1 MGSHARRSW
10 RSLLFKNS
18 SLRTLASSAPS
29 AYVLVLLLAGCADKI
44 PVKVE
49 RDPLTSFSRF
59 TSYTWL
65 VPEKHEDVF
74 DLAVHNAVDLQLA
87 GKGYA
92 LAYDPQQADLA
103 VGATT
108 VVEEKHAE
116 TIGDYVRYQEA
127 GGTQPLGNAYA
138 IGYEQ
143 AKITVEVF
151 ARDTGQPVWRGVG
164 LIAMDAK
171 GRAERAVA
179 AVAEM
184 FKQFPRR

>member
-1 MGSHARRSW
+1 MAKEMRPDWWLRAVA
-10 RSLLFKNS
+10 SLTSFAVGVLF
-18 SLRTLASSAPS
+18 
-29 AYVLVLLLAGCADKI
+29 LAGCADKI

-59 TSYTWL
+59 STYAW
-65 VPEKHEDVF
+65 VAPEKHEDVF
-74 DLAVHNAVDLQLA
+74 DLAVHNAVAVQLA

-103 VGATT
+103 VGAST

-138 IGYEQ
+138 IGYEE
-143 AKITVEVF
+143 AKITVEVI

-164 LIAMDAK
+164 LVAMDSKA
-171 GRAERAVA
+171 RADRAVA
-179 AVAEM
+179 AVVEM

>member
-1 MGSHARRSW
+1 MEEEIRPDRW
-10 RSLLFKNS
+10 
-18 SLRTLASSAPS
+18 LRAFASLASFAMG
-29 AYVLVLLLAGCADKI
+29 VLFLAGCADKI

-59 TSYTWL
+59 TSYTWMAA
-65 VPEKHEDVF
+65 PKHEDVF
-74 DLAVHNAVDLQLA
+74 DMAVHNAVEVQMA
-87 GKGYA
+87 GKGYV

-103 VGATT
+103 IGTTT
-108 VVEEKHAE
+108 VVEEKHAD

-143 AKITVEVF
+143 AKITIEVV

-164 LIAMDAK
+164 VVAMDSK

-179 AVAEM
+179 AVNEM
-184 FKQFPRR
+184 FKEFPRR